1 VVEQKTVT
9 EILLL
14 FLLLLFFFKFL
25 FWKEKRKG
33 QYRFCVSSFFYLCTL
48 SCNKPTKKK
57 KSEKT

>member
-14 FLLLLFFFKFL
+14 LFLLLFFFKFL

-33 QYRFCVSSFFYLCTL
+33 QYRFCVSSFFIYVL
-48 SCNKPTKKK
+48 SHATSQQRKKK
-57 KSEKT
+57 